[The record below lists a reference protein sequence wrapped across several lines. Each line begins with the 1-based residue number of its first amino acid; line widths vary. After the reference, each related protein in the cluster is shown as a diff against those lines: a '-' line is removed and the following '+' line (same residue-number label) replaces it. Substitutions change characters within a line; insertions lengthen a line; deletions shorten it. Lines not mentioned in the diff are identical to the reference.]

1 MKVYQAVLAII
12 RFRPK
17 LWTFNLI
24 SMLVLIIGWA
34 LPGLLTREFFNLLEG
49 KVPTQWTLW
58 PIVAG
63 LAGCGVARAIGLI
76 GLPLTNRPFG
86 EIGRTLVQKNLL
98 ARILQMPGARSLPPD
113 EAPGKAAN
121 RFKDDAFEMPLFGL
135 WLNDLL
141 GSLAQVIFAVSLM
154 LYINARITVIV
165 VLPMLVVL
173 V

>member
-1 MKVYQAVLAII
+1 M
-12 RFRPK
+12 
-17 LWTFNLI
+17 
-24 SMLVLIIGWA
+24 
-34 LPGLLTREFFNLLEG
+34 
-49 KVPTQWTLW
+49 
-58 PIVAG
+58 
-63 LAGCGVARAIGLI
+63 I

-173 V
+173 VIANLATGRTRALSRGLSRGRRARSAALSPRVLARCRRSRSRARRSGWSTHFKRLNNKRRDAGLGRPAV